1 MIVKSRS
8 ESEELKGL
16 RYLNTRMEL
25 PEKTKYHL
33 SILEKG
39 YEGELKFD
47 QMADHLQEERYIL
60 NGLLLEWNGSTFQLD
75 KVIIS
80 ESVIH
85 LLDTKYYSGDYY
97 WDNGK
102 LYYLPTGKECKNPIE
117 QLNRGHLLFKQLIQS
132 HKLNYLVESFAVFV
146 HSEFTLYQAPKDLPI
161 ILPTQVNR
169 FLSELN
175 NTKSVLN
182 DGHRK
187 LAQTLIALNQSKNPY
202 EKLPEYS
209 YEQLQ
214 KGMFCKKC
222 KTLLF
227 IFERDHFVC
236 GKCGEREK
244 VSEAILRNV
253 EEYKFLFP
261 ERKITTSNIQD
272 WCRTGLSHRTLTRV
286 LKKHYL
292 AFGKT
297 SNTYYE

>member
-1 MIVKSRS
+1 
-8 ESEELKGL
+8 
-16 RYLNTRMEL
+16 MEL
-25 PEKTKYHL
+25 QEKTKYHL
-33 SILEKG
+33 AILEKG

-47 QMADHLQEERYIL
+47 QLANHLKEERYIL
-60 NGLLLEWNGSTFQLD
+60 DGLLLEWNGSTFQLD

-102 LYYLPTGKECKNPIE
+102 LYYLATSKECKNPIE
-117 QLNRGHLLFKQLIQS
+117 QLNRGLLLFKQLLQS
-132 HKLNYLVESFAVFV
+132 LKLNYLVEAFAVFV

-175 NTKSVLN
+175 NTKSALSE
-182 DGHRK
+182 GHRK
-187 LAQTLIALNQSKNPY
+187 LAQALIALNQTKNPY

-227 IFERDHFVC
+227 VTERNNFVC
-236 GKCGEREK
+236 GKCGEQEK
-244 VSEAILRNV
+244 VSDAILRNV

-261 ERKITTSNIQD
+261 ERKVTSSNIQD
-272 WCRTGLSHRTLTRV
+272 WCRTKLHRKTISRILG
-286 LKKHYL
+286 KHY
-292 AFGKT
+292 AIIGNT
-297 SNTYYE
+297 RSTYYQ